1 MFDDVTWRSCSL
13 FPQGFA
19 KAMSGFVKLGLIN
32 GDPCPL
38 LAVDA
43 PVVSW
48 VSNYSYYTLYVSA
61 PNWKWT

>member
-1 MFDDVTWRSCSL
+1 M

-19 KAMSGFVKLGLIN
+19 KAMSGFVKLGLIDV
-32 GDPCPL
+32 DPCPL

-48 VSNYSYYTLYVSA
+48 VSNYSYYTFFLHVNASGHIIAFVKAYV
-61 PNWKWT
+61 